1 MASSWKT
8 LLPAGRR
15 SRLPEMSVCA
25 EPAPLPK
32 TSIPYPFWICW
43 IVLPEMV
50 TWRALVLVF
59 APASLWFTAMPPQ
72 FVVLHAEPAVAALPI
87 GLPVIRPC
95 TGPKAE
101 GLRWLRIGCAAS
113 RANAVGWDG

>member
-43 IVLPEMV
+43 IVLPKMV
-50 TWRALVLVF
+50 TWRALVFVF

-72 FVVLHAEPAVAALPI
+72 FVVLHAEPAVAELPI
-87 GLPVIRPC
+87 VLPVIRPC
-95 TGPKAE
+95 TVPQAG
-101 GLRWLRIGCAAS
+101 RIDMYTIDCS
-113 RANAVGWDG
+113 DILVD

>member
-72 FVVLHAEPAVAALPI
+72 FVVLHAEPAAAEVPIAVA
-87 GLPVIRPC
+87 VIRTC
-95 TGPKAE
+95 TVHDAAGF
-101 GLRWLRIGCAAS
+101 GWSRIRHGHMHAHAMP
-113 RANAVGWDG
+113 V